1 LHIRFSGGS
10 DGKESACNAGDSD
23 SIHGLGRSPGERN
36 GNSLLFLPGEFHG
49 QRSLVGH
56 SPRGCKE
63 LDMTDV
69 KNRQQLD
76 DAEKKQHRGRTMEIE
91 NQMATG
97 D

>member
-1 LHIRFSGGS
+1 MASKIK
-10 DGKESACNAGDSD
+10 D
-23 SIHGLGRSPGERN
+23 
-36 GNSLLFLPGEFHG
+36 LP
-49 QRSLVGH
+49 
-56 SPRGCKE
+56 
-63 LDMTDV
+63 DV